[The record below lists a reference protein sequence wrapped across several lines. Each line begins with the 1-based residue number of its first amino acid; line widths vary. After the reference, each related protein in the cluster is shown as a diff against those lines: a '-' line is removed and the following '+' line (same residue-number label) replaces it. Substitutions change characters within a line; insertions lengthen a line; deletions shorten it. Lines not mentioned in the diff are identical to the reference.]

1 MSNSQARPTT
11 PLTEYGPSLTP
22 PTAEEINLCYL
33 SAESNE
39 SNAPLRAYTT
49 ENAIVTTET
58 GEADSIYSSDSV
70 HVSPCAFISVYL
82 ALIVN
87 AILMSAGII
96 ILISLIMVS
105 VRYPNVLLTIVNVK
119 VDVLTHFHNFHRQ
132 YANNYKRKRMA
143 LITWCIMESVFRLW
157 AVYITAKKSSATYT
171 MTHWL
176 GIFLG
181 NSIVSNII
189 QSNLVKS
196 VISYSY
202 L

>member
-39 SNAPLRAYTT
+39 NNAPLRAYTT

-96 ILISLIMVS
+96 ILISLIM
-105 VRYPNVLLTIVNVK
+105 
-119 VDVLTHFHNFHRQ
+119 

-181 NSIVSNII
+181 KEHYLLLVNSLWPDSVPFTFDAVECRDLRGVS
-189 QSNLVKS
+189 QLMPERVYQLKKMAHQF
-196 VISYSY
+196 
-202 L
+202 